1 MKKENKKFR
10 ISIDKELF
18 DVVKRI
24 SKEEQMSIEDTLVL
38 LVKKSVKTFLSFS

>member
-10 ISIDKELF
+10 INIDKELF

-38 LVKKSVKTFLSFS
+38 LVRKSVKTFLSFS

>member
-10 ISIDKELF
+10 ISIDKELL

-38 LVKKSVKTFLSFS
+38 LVEKSVKTFLSFS

>member
-1 MKKENKKFR
+1 MKKEKKKIR
-10 ISIDKELF
+10 ISIDKELL

-38 LVKKSVKTFLSFS
+38 LVRKSVKTFLSFS